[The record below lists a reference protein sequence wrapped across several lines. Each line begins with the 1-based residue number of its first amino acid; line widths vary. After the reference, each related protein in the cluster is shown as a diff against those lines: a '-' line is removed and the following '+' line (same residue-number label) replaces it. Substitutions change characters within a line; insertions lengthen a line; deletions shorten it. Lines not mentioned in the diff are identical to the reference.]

1 MARLLAS
8 LPHRGGAEID
18 RAVLVRE
25 YHEAV
30 RQCSWI
36 TLDVWERAIPTII
49 RTEQWFPP
57 VVTLLRACAD
67 AEDALKRERLR
78 GDVED
83 DLPEVVPTW
92 LTVDD
97 QRALNPNTLQPVIDR
112 GEWDRV
118 WAHATLI
125 ARRRREYAA
134 ERASHYR
141 IAMGPVTARDKLAP
155 IIAAGGDVATFDAWP
170 LVSISDV
177 DDELRAMSA
186 KPARTK
192 GGLRGLLEAAIR
204 YRLPFER

>member
-36 TLDVWERAIPTII
+36 TLDVWERAVPVVI

-57 VVTLLRACAD
+57 IVTLLRACAD
-67 AEDALKRERLR
+67 AEDELVRERAR
-78 GDVED
+78 HAVEPDV
-83 DLPEVVPTW
+83 PEVVPTW
-92 LTVDD
+92 LSVED
-97 QRALNPNTLQPVIDR
+97 QRALVPNTLQASIDR
-112 GEWDRV
+112 GEWDRT

-141 IAMGPVTARDKLAP
+141 IALGPATARAKLAP
-155 IIAAGGDVATFDAWP
+155 VIAAGADVA
-170 LVSISDV
+170 LVSVGDV

-192 GGLRGLLEAAIR
+192 GALRGTLEAALR
-204 YRLPFER
+204 HRLRFEA